1 MECKIALFTKL
12 MVLHSLSL
20 LHHLCH
26 WSILMSFCQYLNVRL
41 TQSCTYVHAAA
52 AAAFLKSIEVQL
64 CSCFQTINFQFS
76 RISPISVK
84 KWPKDRLCCVGIGLG
99 SIAVLGV
106 QVQGSECSSHGANL
120 RATNVSRAHTF
131 THQHCHCRNYL
142 QRCDKNKTQWMRE
155 SLKSSRCSRDM

>member
-41 TQSCTYVHAAA
+41 TQSCTQVHAAA
-52 AAAFLKSIEVQL
+52 AEAFLKSIEVQL

-84 KWPKDRLCCVGIGLG
+84 KWPKDRLCWVGIGLG
-99 SIAVLGV
+99 RVAGAGVGV
-106 QVQGSECSSHGANL
+106 QQSWSQPPGNECISRSYFH
-120 RATNVSRAHTF
+120 TNT
-131 THQHCHCRNYL
+131 TCRNYL
-142 QRCDKNKTQWMRE
+142 QRCDKNKTHWMRE